1 MMLIHGT
8 FIECKNTQQ
17 GENGSET

>member
-17 GENGSET
+17 GEDGSET